1 MLIDCDSCEM
11 RSIAC
16 DDCMVTALL
25 GGAPG
30 SGDIDIDDG
39 ESAALGVLAESGL
52 VPPLRLVVPDAAG
65 RPRATGTG

>member
-25 GGAPG
+25 GDVPG
-30 SGDIDIDDG
+30 SIDIDEG
-39 ESAALGVLAESGL
+39 ESAALGVLADSGL
-52 VPPLRLVVPDAAG
+52 VPPLRLVVPDEHE

>member
-30 SGDIDIDDG
+30 NGDLDIDDR

-52 VPPLRLVVPDAAG
+52 VPPLRLVVPDAG
-65 RPRATGTG
+65 GQRATGTG